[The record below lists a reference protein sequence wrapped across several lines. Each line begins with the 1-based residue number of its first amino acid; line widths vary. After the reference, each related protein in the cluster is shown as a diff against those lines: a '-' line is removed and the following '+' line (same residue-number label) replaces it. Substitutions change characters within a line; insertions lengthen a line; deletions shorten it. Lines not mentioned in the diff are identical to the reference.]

1 VATLKFPASVRGLID
16 KSMEDKRADQRVW
29 DISLMFL
36 EGRQWLQ
43 YDRRVDQYVTT
54 QSSSAGFKVTI
65 NLLLNVYRNV
75 LARLALAY
83 PSCAV
88 IPASPSY
95 DDIIKAQSSEMT
107 LKYFWQSQR
116 VKDVLTKGLEWLITT
131 GTVALHPFFDPSD
144 DTVKLEVYGAYDIFF
159 ERGVR
164 SPEESSWIAL
174 RSFYTRDELR
184 EAYPDKQELVDQSP
198 AISQDND
205 SGATSIDGQSLP
217 PDRIEVYEVYWRD
230 GRHGVATDAGW
241 LYTERYPIDAF
252 PVEIVRYSVIPR
264 RLWGLS
270 LIAPLLDIQL
280 YYNKSRSQLM
290 HNVELMGNP
299 KWVVP
304 KTAGV
309 ANSAITSRPGEKIY
323 YNPAGGVP
331 QQIAP
336 APIPEYVIHNMTRL
350 QSEMG
355 DVAGLHSVS
364 LGKRAVGVTSGKA
377 METLAAYDT
386 SQLEGTQYYIEQ
398 AVAAMAKTALML
410 MQKYYTEPKM
420 IRMLDDSGR
429 VSFNAIQATNLSE
442 DPEVFIEAGSLFR
455 DEAQDRDAK
464 VMELLQMGLIPPDEA
479 LDELS
484 FRTGNS
490 FVSKKVR
497 ALAHARDMLEAAKQ
511 GAEIEIFQSDDLS
524 AFKEVFSEY
533 VQGSEFYSL
542 PEEAQEY
549 IRDILVAVESAG
561 LPDQVYLQMASDQ
574 EVFPR
579 NVQPQQMPGMGG
591 PMMPPMPGGGPG
603 SPMPGMGSG
612 QQSPGSISGA
622 EVGGTNRAEA
632 LLAGRGG
639 L

>member
-1 VATLKFPASVRGLID
+1 MELKFPTQIRGLID
-16 KSMEDKRADQRVW
+16 KSMEGKRPDQKVW

-36 EGRQWLQ
+36 EGRQWLDF
-43 YDRRVDQYVTT
+43 DRRVDRFVE
-54 QSSSAGFKVTI
+54 SRGSSAGYKVTI

-83 PSCAV
+83 PSCV
-88 IPASPSY
+88 VLPASPSY
-95 DDIIKAQSSEMT
+95 DDIIKAKSSEAA

-116 VKDVLTKGLEWLITT
+116 VKDTLTEALEWLLTT
-131 GTVALHPFFDPSD
+131 GTVALHPYYDPGD
-144 DTVKLEVYGAYDIFF
+144 KNVKLEAFGAYDIFF
-159 ERGVR
+159 EKGVR
-164 SPEESSWIAL
+164 SPDDSSWVAL
-174 RSFYTRDELR
+174 RSYHTRHDLK
-184 EAYPDKQELVDQSP
+184 EAYPDKTELIDSTPVS
-198 AISQDND
+198 SQPNNSGAAPID
-205 SGATSIDGQSLP
+205 SGTMP
-217 PDRIEVYEVYWRD
+217 PDRIEVYEFYWRD
-230 GRHGVATDAGW
+230 GRHGIGTESGW
-241 LYTERYPIDAF
+241 LYTDKHTSDGF
-252 PVEIVRYSVIPR
+252 PVEIIRYSVIPR

-299 KWVVP
+299 KWLVP
-304 KTAGV
+304 KTSGV
-309 ANSAITSRPGEKIY
+309 SNSAITSRPGEKIY
-323 YNPAGGVP
+323 YNPAGGAP

-398 AVAAMAKTALML
+398 AVAAMAKSALML
-410 MQKYYTEPKM
+410 MQKYYTEEKM

-429 VSFNAIQATNLSE
+429 VTFNAIHSTNLSE

-464 VMELLQMGLIPPDEA
+464 VMELLQLGLIPPGEA
-479 LDELS
+479 LNELS

-490 FVSKKVR
+490 FVSKKVS
-497 ALAHARDMLEAAKQ
+497 ALAHAKDMLEAAKL
-511 GAEIEIFQSDDLS
+511 GGEIEMFKSDDLE
-524 AFKEVFSEY
+524 AFAEVFSEY
-533 VQGSEFYSL
+533 IQGSEFYTL
-542 PEEAQEY
+542 DDETQDY
-549 IRDILVAVESAG
+549 IRGVLVAIESAY
-561 LPDQVYLQMASDQ
+561 LPDEAYAQMLATQ

-579 NVQPQQMPGMGG
+579 NIAPPQGPPPGLAMPGMPGMQDG
-591 PMMPPMPGGGPG
+591 SPLPGMAPTAQPGG
-603 SPMPGMGSG
+603 SFSE
-612 QQSPGSISGA
+612 A
-622 EVGGTNRAEA
+622 EVIESGRGEA

>member
-1 VATLKFPASVRGLID
+1 MALKFPASVRGLLD
-16 KSMEDKRADQRVW
+16 KSLEDKRGDQRVW
-29 DISLMFL
+29 DVSLMFL
-36 EGRQWLQ
+36 EGRQWLN
-43 YDRRVDQYVTT
+43 YDRRVDQYVT
-54 QSSSAGFKVTI
+54 SSSAGAGSKVTI

-88 IPASPSY
+88 VPASPTY
-95 DDIIKAQSSEMT
+95 EDIIKAQSSEMT
-107 LKYFWQSQR
+107 LKYFWQAQR
-116 VKDVLTKGLEWLITT
+116 VKDVLTRGLEWLLTT
-131 GTVALHPFFDPSD
+131 GTTALHPYYDPSD

-174 RSFYTRDELR
+174 RSFHTRDELHD
-184 EAYPDKQELVDQSP
+184 AYPDKRELVDESP
-198 AISQDND
+198 AITLDND
-205 SGATSIDGQSLP
+205 TGATSIDYQSMP
-217 PDRIEVYEVYWRD
+217 PDRVEVYEFYWRD
-230 GRHGVATDAGW
+230 GRHGVATNAGW
-241 LYTERYPIDAF
+241 LYTEEYPIKSF
-252 PVEIVRYSVIPR
+252 PVQIIRYSAIPR

-323 YNPAGGVP
+323 YNPAGGAP

-429 VSFNAIQATNLSE
+429 VSFNAIQATSLSE

-464 VMELLQMGLIPPDEA
+464 VMELLQMGLIPPEEA

-484 FRTGNS
+484 FRTGNA

-497 ALAHARDMLEAAKQ
+497 ALAHARDMLEASKQ
-511 GAEIEIFQSDDLS
+511 GAEIEIFQSDDLA
-524 AFKEVFSEY
+524 AFKEVFSEFI
-533 VQGSEFYSL
+533 QGAEFYTL
-542 PEEAQEY
+542 AEETQEY

-561 LPDQVYLQMASDQ
+561 LPDQVYLQMAGNQ

-579 NVQPQQMPGMGG
+579 QVEPQPPMGG
-591 PMMPPMPGGGPG
+591 PMMPQMPGA
-603 SPMPGMGSG
+603 PMPGMGAG
-612 QQSPGSISGA
+612 QQAPGSFSGA
-622 EVGGTNRAEA
+622 ERSGTNRAEA